1 MSSKP
6 SKSTAVAKSVV
17 IEMTPEM
24 TPAQATAKAAL
35 KASLNA
41 AMVVDDF
48 NGNILGKDMELHEI
62 VRALSDNMSR
72 VHGGDLTLIEG
83 MLVGQ
88 ATALQT
94 IFTSLAKR
102 AQRQEHLR
110 QYESF
115 LGLALKAQS
124 QSRTTIQ
131 TLIDLKFPRQATFV
145 KQANIAN
152 GPQQVNNGAQS
163 PAGEGAPESRAQ
175 EIPNPPN
182 KLLEAAAHEG
192 IRVDTRTASAPGR
205 SDSVMEAV
213 GAIHRT
219 EDTRGKEPRGR
230 KCIPR
235 RSEAD
240 ASRSRGDVEI
250 SEPVAR

>member
-1 MSSKP
+1 
-6 SKSTAVAKSVV
+6 
-17 IEMTPEM
+17 
-24 TPAQATAKAAL
+24 
-35 KASLNA
+35 
-41 AMVVDDF
+41 
-48 NGNILGKDMELHEI
+48 MELHEI
-62 VRALSDNMSR
+62 VCVLGDSMAR
-72 VHGGDLTLIEG
+72 VRDGDLTTIEG

-131 TLIDLKFPRQATFV
+131 TLIDLKYPRQATFV

-152 GPQQVNNGAQS
+152 GPQQVNNGAHPS
-163 PAGEGAPESRAQ
+163 ASDGAPESRAQ
-175 EIPNPPN
+175 EIPNSPN
-182 KLLEAAAHEG
+182 KLLEASTHEG
-192 IRVDTRTASAPGR
+192 IRLDARAASASGR
-205 SDSVMEAV
+205 SDSVMETV
-213 GAIHRT
+213 GALHGT
-219 EDTRGKEPRGR
+219 EDTRGKEPGGR

-235 RSEAD
+235 LRQVRQAP
-240 ASRSRGDVEI
+240 I
-250 SEPVAR
+250 